1 MPDRRGF
8 LKDVLRE
15 MIGAV
20 EGLGEGLGAALESLD
35 EPDPWRAPLPRP
47 ASAATGFVDDDGLE
61 ELVRAARLEHR
72 LTDIRSLVHAGV
84 RLTPAGDGQSGSRL
98 GGSPDLPA
106 GFAWPS
112 WNGREL
118 GFLGQFDLAELST
131 AGVTDHLPDAG
142 LLLAFADVTVSPSG
156 LSPAHAGSCS
166 VVLVP
171 PGGELI
177 RDKERNPVLREARV
191 RLTRELQLP
200 SAWSFVAE
208 PLDLSSEEVD
218 AWEEIRTALAAAQG
232 VELEDGDFGRIA
244 LHRLLG
250 YQDEIGREL
259 ELDCQLASS
268 GLDAEDALVYFDARG
283 DHEAEARRWRLL
295 LQVTAGATLRLGDG
309 VERLFVC
316 IREEDLQARRLDR
329 AWALLR

>member
-8 LKDVLRE
+8 FKDVLRE
-15 MIGAV
+15 VLGAV
-20 EGLGEGLGAALESLD
+20 EGLGAALESLD
-35 EPDPWRAPLPRP
+35 EPDPWRPPFPRP
-47 ASAATGFVDDDGLE
+47 ASPAVGFVDDDGLE

-72 LTDIRSLVHAGV
+72 LADIRILVRVGA
-84 RLTPAGDGQSGSRL
+84 RLTPAGDSESGSRL

-118 GFLGQFDLAELST
+118 AFLGQFDLTELT
-131 AGVTDHLPDAG
+131 AAGARSALPEAG
-142 LLLAFADVTVSPSG
+142 LLLLFADLRGRPSG
-156 LSPAHAGSCS
+156 LSPRHAGSSS

-171 PGGELI
+171 SGCELT
-177 RDKERNPVLREARV
+177 DDGARNPVLREMPV

-200 SAWSFVAE
+200 SAWSFLAE
-208 PLDLSSEEVD
+208 PLALSPEEID
-218 AWEEIRTALAAAQG
+218 AWEELRTALAGAQG
-232 VELEDGDFGRIA
+232 VELEDADFGRIA
-244 LHRLLG
+244 LDRLLG

-259 ELDCQLASS
+259 EIDCQLASS
-268 GLDAEDALVYFDARG
+268 GLDADDELVYFESRG
-283 DHEAEARRWRLL
+283 DHETEARRWRLL
-295 LQVTAGATLRLGDG
+295 LQVTADATLRLGDG

-316 IREEDLQARRLDR
+316 IREDDLREGRLDR

>member
-8 LKDVLRE
+8 FKEVLRE
-15 MIGAV
+15 MMGAV
-20 EGLGEGLGAALESLD
+20 EGLSAALESLD
-35 EPDPWRAPLPRP
+35 EPDPWHPPPARP
-47 ASAATGFVDDDGLE
+47 ASAAAGFVDDEAFE

-72 LTDIRSLVHAGV
+72 LADIRGLVRAGA
-84 RLTPAGDGQSGSRL
+84 RLTPAGDSQGRSRL

-106 GFAWPS
+106 GFAWPR
-112 WNGREL
+112 WNGRDL
-118 GFLGQFDLAELST
+118 AFLGQFDLAELT
-131 AGVTDHLPDAG
+131 AAGVRGPLPEAG
-142 LLLAFADVTVSPSG
+142 LLLAFAALTVSPPG

-171 PGGELI
+171 AGCELTEDES
-177 RDKERNPVLREARV
+177 RTPVLREVPV

-200 SAWSFVAE
+200 SAWSFLVE
-208 PLDLSSEEVD
+208 PLVLAPEEIH
-218 AWEEIRTALAAAQG
+218 AWEDLRTALAEAQG
-232 VELEDGDFGRIA
+232 VELEDADFERIA

-268 GLDAEDALVYFDARG
+268 GLDIDDAVVYFEARSY
-283 DHEAEARRWRLL
+283 HEAEARHWRLL
-295 LQVTAGATLRLGDG
+295 LQVTADATLRLGYE

-316 IREEDLQARRLDR
+316 IREDDLQAIRLDR
-329 AWALLR
+329 AWALPR